1 MSSLQLVGAARQLG
15 WKISVRQVFDRPALK
30 DLASVMKLRSG
41 GVTELVFGKGSTSII
56 WLHGLSETPENWEAF
71 GKRMQLKNVQ
81 WVMPADQN
89 LDWFNDVDKSVAR
102 IKGIVEREVKKGQ
115 RVIVGGFSQGAALA
129 PRIALLCKDYYI

>member
-1 MSSLQLVGAARQLG
+1 M
-15 WKISVRQVFDRPALK
+15 
-30 DLASVMKLRSG
+30 
-41 GVTELVFGKGSTSII
+41 FGEGSTSII

-89 LDWFNDVDKSVAR
+89 LDWFNDMDKSVAR

-129 PRIALLCKDYYI
+129 PRVALLCKDLIRNSMFPLSCKSLKPGVFGELTFTTK